1 LSVQIVSFDVA
12 KLIIYFV
19 KTKKKVRFRSNF
31 KLMSFIISFFCVFW
45 LFFKKK
51 DYYVLFT

>member
-1 LSVQIVSFDVA
+1 VQIVSFDVA